1 MENFDKDIIGRYVA
15 GTCSDD
21 DLARLSVWVGESD
34 DNARELDECRRIYL
48 DLKAGSMS
56 GQQVSDSFENIRHQ
70 LHGERVNKQ
79 RAARTTYVWRYAAIA
94 LMLIVAVVALWFL
107 GGKDTTGVSMRYTY
121 VTVPPN
127 AVSKVILPDGS
138 RVWLA
143 PGARLRYL
151 RDFADSVRSVDLRG
165 RAYFEVVPDKR
176 RQFTVKSNVL
186 VVTTDGGEFNFDN
199 DRRTHTAS
207 VSIAQGT
214 AEVWARRQPGAATLL
229 TGQKSLLDCPRR
241 RFTVTPTDAALD
253 GMWHNGQLRFSNA
266 GIRKVASALGQAY
279 GQRIVVGRDVPDT
292 AAFTGTVQRSLPL
305 DSVLR
310 TVAGAMSVS
319 FHRQGSTVHITA
331 R

>member
-48 DLKAGSMS
+48 DLKAASMS
-56 GQQVSDSFENIRHQ
+56 SRQVSDSFENIRRQ
-70 LHGERVNKQ
+70 LHGEKVNER
-79 RAARTTYVWRYAAIA
+79 RAARTTYVWRYAAVA
-94 LMLIVAVVALWFL
+94 LLLIVAAVALWFL
-107 GGKDTTGVSMRYTY
+107 GGKDATGVSMRYTY

-165 RAYFEVVPDKR
+165 RAYFEVVSDR
-176 RQFTVKSNVL
+176 QRQFTAKSNVL
-186 VVTTDGGEFNFDN
+186 VVATGGGAFNFDN

-207 VSIAQGT
+207 VSIAEGT
-214 AEVWARRQPGAATLL
+214 AEVWARRHAGAVTLL
-229 TGQKSLLDCPRR
+229 AGQKSLLDCPKR
-241 RFTVTPTDAALD
+241 RFTVTSTDAALD

-266 GIRKVASALGQAY
+266 GIRKMASVLGQAY
-279 GQRIVVGRDVPDT
+279 GQHIIVGRDVPDT
-292 AAFTGTVQRSLPL
+292 TAFTGIVLRSHPL

-310 TVAGAMSVS
+310 TVAETMGVA

>member
-21 DLARLSVWVGESD
+21 DLARLAAWVGESD
-34 DNARELDECRRIYL
+34 DNARQLNECRRLYL
-48 DLKAGSMS
+48 ALKAGSMPPR
-56 GQQVSDSFENIRHQ
+56 QVSESFENIRRQ
-70 LHGERVNKQ
+70 LHGERVNER
-79 RAARTTYVWRYAAIA
+79 RAARTTHAWRYAAVA
-94 LMLIVAVVALWFL
+94 LMLIVAAVALWFL

-165 RAYFEVVPDKR
+165 RAYFEIVADKR
-176 RQFTVKSNVL
+176 RQFTVKSNVI
-186 VVTTDGGEFNFDN
+186 VVATDGGSFNFDN

-214 AEVWARRQPGAATLL
+214 AEVWARRQAGAVTLL
-229 TGQKSLLDCPRR
+229 AGQKSLLDCPKH
-241 RFTVTPTDAALD
+241 RFTVASTDAALD

-266 GIRKVASALGQAY
+266 GIRKVASVLAQTY
-279 GQRIVVGRDVPDT
+279 GQRIMVDSNVPDT
-292 AAFTGTVQRSLPL
+292 ATFTGTVQRSHPL
-305 DSVLR
+305 DSVLV
-310 TVAGAMSVS
+310 TVAEAMSVG
-319 FHRQGSTVHITA
+319 FHRQGTVVRITA